1 VKTSGRNSPNAVIR
15 LPFRIETTRDECG
28 SLDRM
33 RGLALV
39 MALAA
44 IGCRKPYQAEATAID
59 HGQYTIRAKGESTEG
74 AASSDGVA
82 YRRAYERA
90 NQVCPAGYVVVDTS
104 ADATRTYRRV
114 AEVDTSEVTV
124 VVRCTP
130 TAAGPA
136 GAQ

>member
-1 VKTSGRNSPNAVIR
+1 
-15 LPFRIETTRDECG
+15 
-28 SLDRM
+28 M

-44 IGCRKPYQAEATAID
+44 IGCRKPYQAEATAIG

-90 NQVCPAGYVVVDTS
+90 NQVCPAGYVVVETSS

-114 AEVDTSEVTV
+114 AEADTSEVTV

-130 TAAGPA
+130 TATGPA